1 VSASLSIDTVKHCI
15 SRPGAHP
22 SRTTDKVMGGFTG
35 SKTSGD
41 DGAEDR
47 RGEDDR
53 DGDGLPV
60 EVVFFFLLKK
70 PMVVD

>member
-1 VSASLSIDTVKHCI
+1 
-15 SRPGAHP
+15 
-22 SRTTDKVMGGFTG
+22 MGGFTG

>member
-1 VSASLSIDTVKHCI
+1 
-15 SRPGAHP
+15 
-22 SRTTDKVMGGFTG
+22 MGGLTG

-41 DGAEDR
+41 EGAEGR

-70 PMVVD
+70 PILSITLW